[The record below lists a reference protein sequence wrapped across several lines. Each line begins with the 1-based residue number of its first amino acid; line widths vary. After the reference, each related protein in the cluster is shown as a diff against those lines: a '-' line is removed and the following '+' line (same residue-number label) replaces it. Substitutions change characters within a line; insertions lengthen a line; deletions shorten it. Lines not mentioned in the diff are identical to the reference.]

1 MAQGKGIKLYNN
13 IEQLEGKNGIVQTY
27 INNPL
32 LIENL
37 KFDLRIYVLIMGCD
51 PLRIFIYD
59 EGLGRFATQK
69 YQKAGR
75 KNMKDVHMHLTNYSL
90 NKNSKNFVFNTSH

>member
-1 MAQGKGIKLYNN
+1 MAQGKGIKIYDKIQPL
-13 IEQLEGKNGIVQTY
+13 KSKTGIVQTY

-37 KFDLRIYVLIMGCD
+37 KFDLRIYVLILGYN

-59 EGLGRFATQK
+59 EGLGRFATEK
-69 YQKAGR
+69 YQKVKK
-75 KNMKDVHMHLTNYSL
+75 KNMK
-90 NKNSKNFVFNTSH
+90 

>member
-1 MAQGKGIKLYNN
+1 MRYDKKSEENNIYIFKPEAQAQGKGIKIN
-13 IEQLEGKNGIVQTY
+13 EKVEEFEGKVGIVQVY

-37 KFDLRIYVLIMGCD
+37 KFDLRIYVLIMGFD

-59 EGLGRFATQK
+59 EGLGRFATAK
-69 YQKAGR
+69 YQKA
-75 KNMKDVHMHLTNYSL
+75 KKIADH
-90 NKNSKNFVFNTSH
+90 FNNL